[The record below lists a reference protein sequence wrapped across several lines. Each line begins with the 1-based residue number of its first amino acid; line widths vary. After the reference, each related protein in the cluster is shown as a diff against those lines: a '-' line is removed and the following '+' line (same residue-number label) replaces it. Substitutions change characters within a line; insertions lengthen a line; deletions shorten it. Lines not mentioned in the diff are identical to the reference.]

1 MAATNK
7 FKNWMAAKLSSILR
21 KEIAP
26 TEVEIGPVFQA
37 TGAKTA
43 LVEVTYDG
51 EKYPIVYDKFPIT
64 EMFGGLSNCPVKI
77 AGTPT
82 TYVDALKLINAR
94 LGLSIS
100 ETDVYPFN
108 VASSILSMELEFT
121 PTCYEYTGKLSI
133 PLEWTGDFEL
143 PKPLHEWL
151 LQDDLNDTGESPVA
165 LTGPI
170 THFTNDAGK
179 WASLGG
185 TGHIALPVGG
195 ALSRPG
201 DYTLDFEVYFDAI
214 RSYTCLLTT
223 NAAVAGAPGS
233 IWWYGGKCYEYG
245 VSSGTASIPVAK
257 AKTPHR
263 VTLVRKA
270 GKTTMYIDGVLAQTY
285 NSSNTQPLIGFRD
298 ADRSD
303 YQFQPTD
310 GLRNLRYWARGL
322 LAGELTELFKKP
334 PVKIPQPLHA
344 FALDGNG
351 ANSGTDT
358 NPMTMEFN
366 YQTEYGRIW
375 GIRKRGGS
383 ELLGPNVKFE
393 FNHDAVL
400 DFEVLLVPGSDYRL
414 IFTPEP
420 TVMNG
425 AGAVMMY
432 ANKIYHA
439 GIGYSGL
446 PDIMAR
452 QSLPTYVP
460 VRITKRLKAGKMY
473 VYVNGLPYMSYP
485 FTLTKPYIAIGDI
498 DGGSNPHAAPNRI
511 RAISY
516 WPNALSDEEFNALLS
531 IAPPNMPKPTNQFLL
546 DGNDANS
553 GVNKTPLGLS
563 LTYEKIGEAWYAKRT
578 GSDNEKM
585 ATVFKMS
592 GDYVFD
598 VVLYATSFAYQ
609 SVLFSPSTGIPANPY
624 KGAIMF
630 YSGKFY
636 HAHMGSLGIPV
647 DSRPTMKAGSPNRLT
662 IRKKGNRITVY
673 QNGVEIT
680 AYDDP
685 GIGDY
690 DAFGT
695 AGYESWKDSARLRA
709 IRYWEGTISDDEFAA
724 ILANNI

>member
-51 EKYPIVYDKFPIT
+51 EKYPIVYDKFPIA
-64 EMFGGLSNCPVKI
+64 EMFGGSSNCPVIIK
-77 AGTPT
+77 GEPL
-82 TYVDALKLINAR
+82 TYLDALKLINDR

-100 ETDVYPFN
+100 DTDVYPFN
-108 VASSILSMELEFT
+108 VGSSMPIMMLEFT
-121 PTCYEYTGKLSI
+121 PTCYEYTGKLNI
-133 PLEWTGDFEL
+133 QLEWTGEFDF

-151 LQDDLNDTGESPVA
+151 LQDNLKDTGESPVD

-170 THFTNDAGK
+170 THFTNEAGK
-179 WASLGG
+179 WGKLGG
-185 TGHIALPVGG
+185 VAHIPFPPG
-195 ALSRPG
+195 AQLARPG

-214 RSYTCLLTT
+214 RTYCCLLTT
-223 NAAVAGAPGS
+223 SASIAGAPAS
-233 IWWYGGKCYEYG
+233 IWWYNGRCYEYG
-245 VSSGTASIPVAK
+245 VSSGNVGALLAK

-270 GKTTMYIDGVLAQTY
+270 GKTSMYIDGVFSQTY
-285 NSSNTQPLIGFRD
+285 DSPYNQPFIGFRD
-298 ADRSD
+298 GDSSN

-310 GLRNLRYWARGL
+310 GLRNFRFWGRALN
-322 LAGELTELFKKP
+322 AGELKVLFKKP
-334 PVKIPQPLHA
+334 PVEIPQPLHM
-344 FALDGNG
+344 FALDGDG

-366 YQTEYGRIW
+366 YHSEYGRIW
-375 GIRKRGGS
+375 AIRKRGGS

-400 DFEVLLVPGSDYRL
+400 DFEVLLAPGSDYRL
-414 IFTPEP
+414 LFTPEP
-420 TVMNG
+420 TLVNG
-425 AGAVMMY
+425 TGAMMMY

-446 PDIMAR
+446 PDILAR
-452 QSLPTYVP
+452 QALPTYVP
-460 VRITKRLKAGKMY
+460 VRITKRLKSGKMY
-473 VYVNGLPYMSYP
+473 VYVNGLLYMSYP
-485 FTLTKPYIAIGDI
+485 FTLAKPYIAIGDA

-516 WPNALSDEEFNALLS
+516 WPNALTDEEFNTLLAV
-531 IAPPNMPKPTNQFLL
+531 APPNMPMPTHQFLL
-546 DGNDANS
+546 DGNDENS
-553 GVNKTPLGLS
+553 GVGKTPLGLS
-563 LTYEKIGEAWYAKRT
+563 LTYEKVGETWYGKRT
-578 GSDNEKM
+578 GPDVEKM

-598 VVLYATSFAYQ
+598 VVLYTTSFAYQ
-609 SVLFSPSTGIPANPY
+609 SVLFSASVGSPAR
-624 KGAIMF
+624 GAIMF
-630 YSGKFY
+630 QGGKFY
-636 HAHMGSLGIPV
+636 HAHMSTLGVPI
-647 DSRPTMKAGSPNRLT
+647 DSRPAMKTSVPNRLT
-662 IRKKGNRITVY
+662 IRRKGTRITVY

-680 AYDDP
+680 AYDDSN
-685 GIGDY
+685 IGDY
-690 DAFGT
+690 DSFG
-695 AGYESWKDSARLRA
+695 AASYDCWKDNARMRA

-724 ILANNI
+724 IMANNI